1 MAGILG
7 VVIVTYPR
15 RTCPVCQRPIAIPN
29 GKFARYDPEWRAP
42 GWPLVSCTG
51 SMRLP
56 PLGREQPVLL
66 EPEDRAAPVAAQ
78 LGLFTD
84 G

>member
-1 MAGILG
+1 MT
-7 VVIVTYPR
+7 VTYPR

-29 GKFARYDPEWRAP
+29 GKFARHDPEWRAP

-51 SMRLP
+51 SMRLA
-56 PLGREQPVLL
+56 PLGGEQPVLFD
-66 EPEDRAAPVAAQ
+66 PEDQAVTLAAQ
-78 LGLFTD
+78 LGLFAE